1 MNRAKGLAK
10 AAPWWWR
17 FKDWMNLQK
26 TKTSFP
32 EETYSPYHISIY
44 EIYTL
49 YSNIYIY
56 TYICIVI
63 YYDRIFI
70 VWERLSS
77 WMWISFLANSQA
89 FYLIIRDTIYF
100 TTPGLPITIAEIRQI
115 SFASDMIWRCFAKIW
130 NWSRHCDSLM
140 TMRVTGWE
148 MGLDYSDIQLRT
160 FITGS
165 RLHFKK
171 SISSSL
177 WIFLTGIAE
186 SLRSLDHFKH
196 WKGPC
201 TNFSSR
207 YQEQF
212 RSILCFDVSYF
223 FQHPSNFHLLHAGFV
238 WPWLIWGGDQPIG
251 FLPLSFRFSD
261 KLVMSHHSLLEH
273 GTREMIGYE
282 KLCHGSMV
290 NPLKPQL

>member
-56 TYICIVI
+56 ICIVI

-77 WMWISFLANSQA
+77 WMWISFLANSDSQA

-130 NWSRHCDSLM
+130 NWSRHWDSLM

-148 MGLDYSDIQLRT
+148 MGLTIQT
-160 FITGS
+160 FNFG
-165 RLHFKK
+165 H
-171 SISSSL
+171 SSL
-177 WIFLTGIAE
+177 EVDFISRSQYPLVFGYSLLVSLNPCDPWIILNTEKDHAPIFLQGIKNNSEAFCV
-186 SLRSLDHFKH
+186 L
-196 WKGPC
+196 
-201 TNFSSR
+201 
-207 YQEQF
+207 
-212 RSILCFDVSYF
+212 
-223 FQHPSNFHLLHAGFV
+223 
-238 WPWLIWGGDQPIG
+238 
-251 FLPLSFRFSD
+251 
-261 KLVMSHHSLLEH
+261 M
-273 GTREMIGYE
+273 
-282 KLCHGSMV
+282 
-290 NPLKPQL
+290 

>member
-1 MNRAKGLAK
+1 MLRKDLKLVKALGFPDDDAGHGLG
-10 AAPWWWR
+10 
-17 FKDWMNLQK
+17 DG
-26 TKTSFP
+26 S
-32 EETYSPYHISIY
+32 
-44 EIYTL
+44 
-49 YSNIYIY
+49 
-56 TYICIVI
+56 
-63 YYDRIFI
+63 
-70 VWERLSS
+70 
-77 WMWISFLANSQA
+77 
-89 FYLIIRDTIYF
+89 
-100 TTPGLPITIAEIRQI
+100 
-115 SFASDMIWRCFAKIW
+115 
-130 NWSRHCDSLM
+130 
-140 TMRVTGWE
+140 
-148 MGLDYSDIQLRT
+148 DYSDIQLRT

-223 FQHPSNFHLLHAGFV
+223 FQHPSNFHLLDAGFV

-251 FLPLSFRFSD
+251 FLHLSFPLSD
-261 KLVMSHHSLLEH
+261 NLVMWHHSLFEH

-282 KLCHGSMV
+282 KLCHGSVV
-290 NPLKPQL
+290 NPLTPPVVKILQASTNKYAELRKPGLGAECMFCSISFLGCSVTDDL